1 MPKGVNEFD
10 YSIKILIGSSTI
22 LSSGPCLPAIFA
34 DITYSVLS
42 LEPGGNQASDW
53 SQNERGEDKTCWTKP
68 RSRSAVAAMGI

>member
-34 DITYSVLS
+34 DITIAKADLH
-42 LEPGGNQASDW
+42 
-53 SQNERGEDKTCWTKP
+53 
-68 RSRSAVAAMGI
+68 IF